1 MEEWHGSSVSLAMVA
16 MVTVRASKGEGE
28 REQRMGEWRG
38 E

>member
-1 MEEWHGSSVSLAMVA
+1 MEERRGSSVGLAMVA
-16 MVTVRASKGEGE
+16 MVTVCASKGEGE